1 MDASKKRL
9 KLERV
14 FRDIGKVLVA
24 FSGGVDSTFLL
35 KVAVETLGAENVLAV
50 TARSATY
57 PRSELEEARK
67 TAKAFGVTHEEI
79 DSDELQIDQFA
90 QNPPDRCYYCKKEL
104 FSKLTEVAQRK
115 GCHAVVDGTNVD
127 DTRDHRPGRK
137 AARELGIRSPLL
149 EAGIT
154 KDEIRSLSR
163 KMGLS
168 TWNKGAFA
176 CLASR
181 FPYGNPIT
189 EEKLR
194 RVGQAEEVLRK
205 AGFRQ
210 FRVRHH
216 GTVARIE
223 VAPEELPRFHDAR
236 FAAQIVRDFKKLGYT
251 YVALDLEGYR
261 TGSMNELFDQ

>member
-1 MDASKKRL
+1 MDASEKRL
-9 KLERV
+9 KLERI
-14 FRDIGKVLVA
+14 FRDIGKALVA

-35 KVAVETLGAENVLAV
+35 NAAVEALGAENVLAV

-57 PRSELEEARK
+57 PQSELEEARQM
-67 TAKAFGVTHEEI
+67 AKALGVPHEEV
-79 DSDELQIDQFA
+79 DSEELQVEQFA

-104 FSKLTEVAQRK
+104 FSKLIDVAHRR
-115 GCHAVVDGTNVD
+115 GYNAVVDGTNAD

-181 FPYGNPIT
+181 FPYGDTIT
-189 EEKLR
+189 KEKLR
-194 RVGQAEEVLRK
+194 WVGQAEEVLRK

-223 VAPEELPRFHDAR
+223 VAPEEMPRFHDAR
-236 FAAQIVRDFKKLGYT
+236 FAAQIARDLKKLGYT

-261 TGSMNELFDQ
+261 TGSMNEMFDR